1 MTLRARPATPD
12 DYPTYARL
20 FPELG
25 TGDPVPAAATW
36 TAELRPT
43 TRIYELAGLPVAY
56 SYHERMRELAYVRNV
71 VVDPAHRGR
80 GLGRAL
86 MQLLAAELRAAG
98 STCWCLNV
106 EPHNTAALRLYQSAG
121 FVATPRHF
129 MTRLLADCPAGR
141 AT

>member
-1 MTLRARPATPD
+1 MARSVFSPGATVTLRARPATPD

-71 VVDPAHRGR
+71 VVDPGMAPE
-80 GLGRAL
+80 RAA
-86 MQLLAAELRAAG
+86 QARDALLAASPG
-98 STCWCLNV
+98 
-106 EPHNTAALRLYQSAG
+106 P
-121 FVATPRHF
+121 
-129 MTRLLADCPAGR
+129 LLAITAQTVR
-141 AT
+141 S